1 MICMIRI
8 STASYENL
16 REALS
21 VVTWYKR
28 SFERLARGLLRDQ
41 PELLA
46 QLSFSGTKR
55 ETANMVVDILMS
67 DERRYSDLTL
77 EIMGE
82 LASMERF
89 PDFDRLEDKDRLKRQ
104 REAER
109 AVTNLK
115 ASLKKE
121 SSARDEAAAKRQKID
136 EYRKESQQQASFKAN
151 LDRLKKSYLALT
163 QQQEHPQERGL
174 ALEKLLN
181 DLFALFDL
189 EPRLAYSSNVD
200 QVDGSFRLDT
210 DDYLI
215 EAKWT
220 QKPLGRDQADIFV
233 QKIAR
238 RGKLAVGLLVSIN
251 GFSEPLRAAYAT
263 SSSFITMDGSDLFL
277 VLDDRWPLDEALLAK
292 KRHVNETGSCHMPL
306 T

>member
-1 MICMIRI
+1 MTRI
-8 STASYENL
+8 STTSYENL

-21 VVTWYKR
+21 VVTWYKK
-28 SFERLARGLLRDQ
+28 SFERLVKGLLRSQ

-46 QLSFSGTKR
+46 RLSFSGTKR

-151 LDRLKKSYLALT
+151 LDSLKKSYLVLT

-233 QKIAR
+233 QKITR

-251 GFSEPLRAAYAT
+251 GFSEPLREAYAT

>member
-1 MICMIRI
+1 MTRI

-28 SFERLARGLLRDQ
+28 SFERLARGLLRGQ

-46 QLSFSGTKR
+46 QLSFSGSKR
-55 ETANMVVDILMS
+55 ETANMVVDILMGN
-67 DERRYSDLTL
+67 EQRYSDLTL

-89 PDFDRLEDKDRLKRQ
+89 PDFDRLADKDRLKRQ
-104 REAER
+104 KDAER

-121 SSARDEAAAKRQKID
+121 SSARDEVATTRRKID
-136 EYRKESQQQASFKAN
+136 KYREESQRQASFKAN
-151 LDRLKKSYLALT
+151 LDSLKESYLALSR
-163 QQQEHPQERGL
+163 QQEHPQERGL

-220 QKPLGRDQADIFV
+220 QKPLGRDQADVFV

-251 GFSEPLRAAYAT
+251 GFSESLRAAYAT

-277 VLDDRWPLDEALLAK
+277 VLDSRWPLDEALLAK

>member
-1 MICMIRI
+1 MTRI
-8 STASYENL
+8 SIASYENL

-21 VVTWYKR
+21 VVTWYKK
-28 SFERLARGLLRDQ
+28 SFERLVKGLLRGH

-46 QLSFSGTKR
+46 QLSFSETKR
-55 ETANMVVDILMS
+55 ETANVVVDILMN
-67 DERRYSDLTL
+67 DERRYSALTL

-82 LASMERF
+82 LAAMEIF
-89 PDFDRLEDKDRLKRQ
+89 PDFDRLEKKDRLEKQ
-104 REAER
+104 RDAAQ
-109 AVTNLK
+109 AVANLK
-115 ASLKKE
+115 TSLEKE
-121 SSARDEAAAKRQKID
+121 SSARDEVATTRRKID
-136 EYRKESQQQASFKAN
+136 EYREKSQRQASFKASLGN
-151 LDRLKKSYLALT
+151 LKKTYLALT
-163 QQQEHPQERGL
+163 QQQENLQERGR

-220 QKPLGRDQADIFV
+220 QKPLGRDQADIFA

-263 SSSFITMDGSDLFL
+263 SSPFITMDGSDLFL
-277 VLDDRWPLDEALLAK
+277 VLDSRLPLDEALLAK
-292 KRHVNETGSCHMPL
+292 KRFVNETGSCHMPL

>member
-1 MICMIRI
+1 MTRI
-8 STASYENL
+8 STTSYENL

-21 VVTWYKR
+21 VVTWYKK
-28 SFERLARGLLRDQ
+28 SFERLVKGLLRGH

-46 QLSFSGTKR
+46 QLSFSETKR
-55 ETANMVVDILMS
+55 ETANVVVDILMN
-67 DERRYSDLTL
+67 DERRYSALTL

-82 LASMERF
+82 LAAMEIF
-89 PDFDRLEDKDRLKRQ
+89 PDFDRLEKKDRLEKQ
-104 REAER
+104 RDAAQ
-109 AVTNLK
+109 AVANLK
-115 ASLKKE
+115 TSLEKE
-121 SSARDEAAAKRQKID
+121 SSARDEVATTRRKID
-136 EYRKESQQQASFKAN
+136 EYREKSQRQASFKASLGN
-151 LDRLKKSYLALT
+151 LKKTYLALT
-163 QQQEHPQERGL
+163 QQQENLQERGR

-233 QKIAR
+233 QKITR

-251 GFSEPLRAAYAT
+251 GFSEPLREAYAT

>member
-1 MICMIRI
+1 MICMTRI

-28 SFERLARGLLRDQ
+28 SFERLVKGLLRSQ
-41 PELLA
+41 HELLA

-121 SSARDEAAAKRQKID
+121 SPARDEAAAKRQKID

-151 LDRLKKSYLALT
+151 LDSLKKSYLALT

>member
-28 SFERLARGLLRDQ
+28 SFERLVKGLLRSQ

-136 EYRKESQQQASFKAN
+136 EYREESQRQASFKAN

-220 QKPLGRDQADIFV
+220 QKPLGRDQADVFV

>member
-1 MICMIRI
+1 MTRI
-8 STASYENL
+8 SIASYENL

-21 VVTWYKR
+21 VVTWYKK
-28 SFERLARGLLRDQ
+28 SFERLVKGLLRGH

-46 QLSFSGTKR
+46 QLSFSETKR
-55 ETANMVVDILMS
+55 ETANVVVDILMN
-67 DERRYSDLTL
+67 DERRYSALTL

-82 LASMERF
+82 LAAMEIF
-89 PDFDRLEDKDRLKRQ
+89 PDFDRLEKKDRLEKQ
-104 REAER
+104 RDAAQ
-109 AVTNLK
+109 AVANLK
-115 ASLKKE
+115 TSLEKE
-121 SSARDEAAAKRQKID
+121 SSARDEVATTRRKID
-136 EYRKESQQQASFKAN
+136 EYREKSQRQASFKASLGN
-151 LDRLKKSYLALT
+151 LKKTYLALT
-163 QQQEHPQERGL
+163 QQQENLQELGR

-233 QKIAR
+233 QKITR

-251 GFSEPLRAAYAT
+251 GFSEPLREAYAT

>member
-1 MICMIRI
+1 MTRI
-8 STASYENL
+8 SIASYENL

-21 VVTWYKR
+21 VVTWYKK
-28 SFERLARGLLRDQ
+28 SFERLVKGLLRGH

-46 QLSFSGTKR
+46 QLSFSETKR
-55 ETANMVVDILMS
+55 ETANVVVDILMN
-67 DERRYSDLTL
+67 DERRYSALTL

-82 LASMERF
+82 LAAMEIF
-89 PDFDRLEDKDRLKRQ
+89 PDFDRLEKKDRLEKQ
-104 REAER
+104 RDAAQ
-109 AVTNLK
+109 AVANLK
-115 ASLKKE
+115 TSLEKE
-121 SSARDEAAAKRQKID
+121 SSARDEVATTRRKID
-136 EYRKESQQQASFKAN
+136 EYREKSQRQASFKASLGN
-151 LDRLKKSYLALT
+151 LKKTYLALT
-163 QQQEHPQERGL
+163 QQQENLQERGR

-233 QKIAR
+233 QKITR

-251 GFSEPLRAAYAT
+251 GFSEPLREAYAT

>member
-21 VVTWYKR
+21 VATWYKR
-28 SFERLARGLLRDQ
+28 SFERLVKGLLRSQ

-163 QQQEHPQERGL
+163 QQQERPQERGL